1 MSLSCDFDFIYV
13 QEIHGIYVMLIKAG
27 CSWIFFC
34 AMLTLCETIKFY
46 CTNLKLAKETNF
58 NILQVGER
66 NYSCNIYVIRFLTII
81 YVYIILTDYERDDN
95 SIFNEKHIIFAIIIK
110 NQ

>member
-66 NYSCNIYVIRFLTII
+66 NYSCNIRYTFS
-81 YVYIILTDYERDDN
+81 DN
-95 SIFNEKHIIFAIIIK
+95 NLCLYYAYRLWKGW
-110 NQ
+110 